1 MLHITNKIEKRLPAN
16 VLLSVC
22 DPASS
27 FLPPTHSV
35 FRAISIQRQLLFQ
48 IMTHKSRQQVEM
60 KKRLWCIIMG
70 LVASLS
76 GLLHTFLHSRDC
88 QRLPDN
94 SPAPPNRVAPEGF
107 WFHVLSHKAYVLIS
121 RNNFTTWFLSIL
133 MIP

>member
-1 MLHITNKIEKRLPAN
+1 MLHITNKIEKDSQQTCCC
-16 VLLSVC
+16 LSVILLA
-22 DPASS
+22 PTYLQPIASS
-27 FLPPTHSV
+27 EQFQ
-35 FRAISIQRQLLFQ
+35 FKDNFFFQ
-48 IMTHKSRQQVEM
+48 IKTHKSRQQVEM